1 MTPLQKHLS
10 FYNKEEEI
18 SFNDAQHRYYDEQN
32 KDVVYTSVTQFLGE
46 FEHKFDNEF
55 WGMYTA
61 LKDKGLKV
69 KPQPDT
75 KTIIIN
81 GKPAKLSSLLKD
93 SLYKCW
99 YEETLAKWRGINEE
113 ACIRGTNTHNYLE
126 DTINQSKG
134 MVSGYA
140 DNHLIKPKAGTLKN
154 LETVSDLDNTDLQ
167 ERFPYIY
174 NRLKGYIERDCIIFA
189 EKRVRLDLVRLAG
202 MIDVPII
209 KRNNK
214 KFIIV
219 DWKTNKDELKAKPG
233 YYKKILVGGKWI
245 KSDIFV
251 ETNDVF
257 KEPINHLPFAKL
269 YIYAL
274 QLSLYA
280 YIMECWGYELVDKG
294 LEIIHI
300 RNGYEPR
307 LIKIPYL
314 LHEVELLI
322 KYRLEQL
329 GMPFFDVTQYQNN
342 SR

>member
-81 GKPAKLSSLLKD
+81 GKSAKLSSLLKD

-134 MVSGYA
+134 MVSGSA
-140 DNHLIKPKAGTLKN
+140 DNHLIKPYRDW
-154 LETVSDLDNTDLQ
+154 ETD
-167 ERFPYIY
+167 R
-174 NRLKGYIERDCIIFA
+174 
-189 EKRVRLDLVRLAG
+189 
-202 MIDVPII
+202 
-209 KRNNK
+209 
-214 KFIIV
+214 
-219 DWKTNKDELKAKPG
+219 
-233 YYKKILVGGKWI
+233 
-245 KSDIFV
+245 KSV
-251 ETNDVF
+251 V
-257 KEPINHLPFAKL
+257 
-269 YIYAL
+269 
-274 QLSLYA
+274 
-280 YIMECWGYELVDKG
+280 
-294 LEIIHI
+294 
-300 RNGYEPR
+300 
-307 LIKIPYL
+307 
-314 LHEVELLI
+314 
-322 KYRLEQL
+322 
-329 GMPFFDVTQYQNN
+329 
-342 SR
+342 